1 MLAVD
6 MVEHLLSLA
15 QRDTM
20 AIVLTALVSALV
32 ILISSVIVSPVRYK
46 YADVKI

>member
-20 AIVLTALVSALV
+20 AIVLTALVSALFTLV
-32 ILISSVIVSPVRYK
+32 TSVIV
-46 YADVKI
+46 